1 MQKKYCG
8 SMIVKRI
15 EENRPPEWIFCYP
28 NTERS
33 GFARYGSCGKIHG
46 TERFCEEWLSEK
58 NRRTKRFARHGFAK
72 YFAVYIVCSAGYAA
86 FGVVGERNG

>member
-1 MQKKYCG
+1 
-8 SMIVKRI
+8 MIVKRI

-46 TERFCEEWLSEK
+46 TERFCKVWLLWKDSRNK
-58 NRRTKRFARHGFAK
+58 
-72 YFAVYIVCSAGYAA
+72 AVLQGMTPVERLC
-86 FGVVGERNG
+86 VV

>member
-46 TERFCEEWLSEK
+46 TERFCEEWFSEK
-58 NRRTKRFARHGFAK
+58 NRVTKSFTK